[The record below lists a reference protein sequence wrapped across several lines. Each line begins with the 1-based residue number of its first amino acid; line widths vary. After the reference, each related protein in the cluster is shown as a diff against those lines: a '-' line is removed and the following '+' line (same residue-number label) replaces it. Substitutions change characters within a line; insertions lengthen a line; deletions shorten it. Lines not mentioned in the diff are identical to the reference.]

1 MLTTRVVRSP
11 VGELTLVGS
20 PHGLRHV
27 LLAVEGPPEPCFA
40 TGCDLLEEAARQLHA
55 YFAGGLRRFDLPL
68 DLVGTDFQLAAW
80 RALADIPYGTTLS
93 YGEQAGYVSL
103 EKAAAGAP
111 APDFVVWNGIAN
123 QYKDHP
129 IEVPVGET
137 VRVFVLNAG
146 PSIDSSFHVVG
157 TIFEDVIK
165 EGIHLQRGNDGNWG
179 SQAVDLS
186 PAQGAIV
193 EMHFDED
200 GLYPIVTHAFNFVG
214 RGALGLFQAGTGGEM
229 PAGGH

>member
-93 YGEQAGYVSL
+93 YGEQARRLGRPRAVRAVG
-103 EKAAAGAP
+103 AA
-111 APDFVVWNGIAN
+111 NGRN
-123 QYKDHP
+123 P
-129 IEVPVGET
+129 
-137 VRVFVLNAG
+137 L
-146 PSIDSSFHVVG
+146 
-157 TIFEDVIK
+157 
-165 EGIHLQRGNDGNWG
+165 
-179 SQAVDLS
+179 
-186 PAQGAIV
+186 
-193 EMHFDED
+193 
-200 GLYPIVTHAFNFVG
+200 PIVLPCHRLVG
-214 RGALGLFQAGTGGEM
+214 
-229 PAGGH
+229 AGGSLVGFGGGLARKRLLLEHEARCAPPR